1 MQLTIQAI
9 TTHLDAIDDALSQLT
24 ERMADLTEPML
35 GIGMLLETSISER
48 IRDSKQS
55 PDAED
60 WADVKG
66 KERDQILIGLGMQ
79 GGLLSGITSV
89 EDSHSV
95 IAGSDKFY
103 AQFLQMGTRRMVARP
118 FLGISSQDEQDI
130 ADMLLDEWLGGSLD

>member
-48 IRDSKQS
+48 IRDTKQS
-55 PDAED
+55 PDGDD

-79 GGLLSGITSV
+79 GVLLSGITSV
-89 EDSHSV
+89 ADSHSV

>member
-48 IRDSKQS
+48 IRNSKQS
-55 PDAED
+55 PDGED

-89 EDSHSV
+89 ADSHSV

-118 FLGISSQDEQDI
+118 FLGISPQDEQDI